1 MNFISKLFTLFA
13 VLNLLSLNSA
23 LADSNPVDSQSSAQE
38 VMLTKESTSDEK
50 NNGKAVKS
58 EHKGMVSTYEKK
70 MAFSYEIDDNG
81 KLINVKDLYK
91 DNVDINDKSKDGEN
105 KNVNVCSYH
114 QITSFEISDY
124 NDNIIIQLVGREQKT
139 VKESLEAVKCDEQKD
154 NNESSESGVQ
164 NSISTHES
172 ENEKSSENMKNND
185 RIDEDSEAE
194 VKNNTSMQDPNEGA
208 NENMENNDGIDED
221 SEIDEESYE
230 SEVM

>member
-58 EHKGMVSTYEKK
+58 EHKGVVSTYEKK

-172 ENEKSSENMKNND
+172 GNEKSNENMKNND
-185 RIDEDSEAE
+185 RIGEDSEDE

-208 NENMENNDGIDED
+208 NENMKNNDGIDED

-230 SEVM
+230 NEVM